1 MALKDRTKQLYADTL
16 IELMEKKSLQEIR
29 VKDLCE
35 KSGTDRHTFYYH
47 FRDKYELVAWIYAS
61 GAEKSMGG
69 QDGFMGVDES
79 AAALNL
85 VQQNRVFYKKAFT
98 DSSQNVLWQYIQEYN
113 VEMYSNMLKR
123 HYGLSELSEEVL
135 FSLQYHCHGCLGLTY
150 DWVMSD
156 FPISAEEL
164 ARRMTMVMPDVLKN
178 VVS

>member
-1 MALKDRTKQLYADTL
+1 MR
-16 IELMEKKSLQEIR
+16 EE
-29 VKDLCE
+29 
-35 KSGTDRHTFYYH
+35 
-47 FRDKYELVAWIYAS
+47 RDGPPYL
-61 GAEKSMGG
+61 
-69 QDGFMGVDES
+69 VDES

-85 VQQNRVFYKKAFT
+85 VRRNRVFYKKAFA
-98 DSSQNVLWQYIQEYN
+98 DSSQNALWQYIQEYN

>member
-85 VQQNRVFYKKAFT
+85 VRRNRVFYKKAFA
-98 DSSQNVLWQYIQEYN
+98 DSSQNALWQYIQEYN

-150 DWVMSD
+150 DWVMND

-164 ARRMTMVMPDVLKN
+164 ARRMTMIMPDVLKN